1 MLLLISPA
9 KTLDFE
15 SIAPT
20 KNYSQ
25 AAFLTE
31 SKLLIDELRALS
43 PQAISSL
50 MGISDK
56 LGILNY
62 DRFASWKTPFKPDN
76 AKQAIYAFQGDVY
89 TGMRADIFSDT
100 DLQFAQQHLRMLS
113 GLYGLLRPLDLIQ
126 PYRLE
131 MGTSF
136 ANKRGKNLYEFW
148 GGSITE
154 AINLQLAQLQSE
166 QVINLASQEYF
177 GAVKPKQLKANVI
190 TPVFKDKKNGNYK
203 IISFFAKK
211 ARGMMSAYAV
221 QNRITEP
228 EALKE
233 FTVGGYAYNPSLS
246 RTHEWVFT
254 RDQEG

>member
-15 SIAPT
+15 SPAPT
-20 KNYSQ
+20 PAYTQADFLGESQ
-25 AAFLTE
+25 
-31 SKLLIDELRALS
+31 LLINELRALS
-43 PQAISSL
+43 PQTISSL

-56 LGILNY
+56 LGVLNY
-62 DRFASWKTPFKPDN
+62 DRFASWKMPFKPDN

-89 TGMRADIFSDT
+89 TGMQADTFSDT
-100 DLQFAQQHLRMLS
+100 DLQFAQRHLRMLS

-131 MGTSF
+131 MGTAF
-136 ANKRGKNLYEFW
+136 ANRRGKNLYEFW

-154 AINLQLAQLQSE
+154 AINVQLEELQSE

-177 GAVKPKQLKANVI
+177 GAVKPKQLKADVI

-211 ARGMMSAYAV
+211 ARGMMSAYAI

-228 EALKE
+228 EALKD
-233 FTVGGYAYNPSLS
+233 FSVGGYAYNPSLS
-246 RTHEWVFT
+246 RAQEWVFT
-254 RDQEG
+254 RNQES